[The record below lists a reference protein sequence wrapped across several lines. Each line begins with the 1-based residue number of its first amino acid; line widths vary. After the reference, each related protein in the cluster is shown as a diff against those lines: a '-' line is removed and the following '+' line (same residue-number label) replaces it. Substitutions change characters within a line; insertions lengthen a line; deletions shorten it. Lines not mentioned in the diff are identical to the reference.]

1 MSRIPPSNPAC
12 RLSPRLGAAALA
24 VGLALGA
31 GAFPAGRSAA
41 QDPSAGDVVLID
53 AAGGTAET
61 VAALDDGAVAA
72 GIGSRVVVLDVT
84 DRTAPHIVGRT
95 GLLPASPL
103 DLTAGGRAAFA
114 ALGGAGLAVIDLD
127 DRTAPQIAARLC
139 LPRPAVDGALAM
151 RPPRPRA
158 SAAACADAG
167 SPPIQA
173 VSTVADGL
181 TAFAVGGGGLLV
193 VDAADPYRP
202 RDVGWLPLGVE
213 ARAVAALDGTVLVLG
228 SVPAGPDA
236 GNRLIVVDVRISD
249 EPAVR
254 SWLKLGGPAGAF
266 VDVAAAGSVAVAGG
280 SAGAAVIDL
289 ARLDRPNVAARID
302 RIVSAVDVR
311 SAGART
317 LAALVTP
324 NVLDDPQ
331 PRAVFHDI
339 DLFDVSTL
347 ASPRR
352 LGRHATATFVGPT
365 DIVLGPITSDTPWL
379 VLSSALGGCTVLEHR
394 QPASITAV
402 GEVMS
407 GGAILAT
414 AVGGHAF
421 VIEGDPRGATARQR
435 LAIVDVATS
444 APVGSLAGLT
454 HVQGITAAGDRLYIV
469 EGNGGVRIVSTT
481 VISAPQTIGYITEVQ
496 TGMPPAAG
504 PGWLAVVGP
513 GSAVHVM
520 DARDPAHIRTVSALS
535 PSTPVIVDVAAVGH
549 RLLVAGS
556 DRLFTFDLSDPM
568 QPRPLGQ
575 TLFDSEDARFVA
587 PRLAVGDG
595 RAWLVDPLGGLFAFD
610 TRPDIPRR
618 IARFAD
624 VTGLDVVDVGG
635 RAIVRL
641 ARLDPE
647 FGHMPGDRLV
657 AVDAPLAGGG
667 GIVGTWTAPAD
678 ALDVAADP
686 VHAGGVLV
694 AAGSYGLTRWQR
706 RADVAPTAAPTEAPA
721 RPAPTRTAR
730 TAAPPDP
737 ARAHRVFLPL
747 VTNGLTGAKPAV
759 VLSLAATLGG
769 VAASAAADVDIGYVA
784 SGARVASYRL
794 RGSDR
799 RRGEGPEPLGSATV
813 GERIIALAVTRGRLA
828 ALVGP
833 PRALEPVVT
842 DFGVFGI
849 TAGGGSDPGPA
860 ARAIPAGDGTGLRL
874 LDVTDPSRP
883 RLAARVAVPP
893 GAIDVTAGSND
904 TAGWFA
910 VVGSTDSGGYLVTV
924 DARNAA
930 VPQSTRLDLG
940 DVRPVGVAITGR
952 RAVVQL
958 SRADES
964 AVLLVLLDRPD
975 QPAPGGTTDGLAV
988 ATGVGGV
995 AAARDRAFVLTAG
1008 GLTVIDVSGRDPR
1021 FVGETSVGFNGGEPA
1036 FVAAVGSNV
1045 WVGSRQGEVLQMF
1058 VVEDSPNAFNFDQ
1071 LPYVDAVGLGRAMAA
1086 GNGVLLFA
1094 GGMLGSVAAAKMPL
1108 FDPQNDDFT
1117 EGEGSVFEGVVAGLG
1132 FSAAVAAGPP
1142 GTGLAFATTVNGGI
1156 GPVRTRPSD
1165 GEPALGTAF
1174 GFKDISLPLPPT
1186 DLAMRGEM
1194 GVIVGGLTPLRT
1206 LQVLG
1211 ELVAPV
1217 AEPLDASTG
1226 TALDGLRASPTA
1238 RRVVLAD
1245 GFAWVAERN
1254 AGFTVFDVSDP
1265 RSIPIRAG
1273 RVETPGQPRGLA
1285 VRDGRVYV
1293 ADGTAGLTLINARNP
1308 ASPRESGHLSTPG
1321 VVTAVALS
1329 ADGRTAFIAVDSIHA
1344 AWLGSGRDR
1353 AAVWAVD
1360 VQNMAAPRV
1369 IGAAGLDMGTV
1380 ADMKL
1385 DGSRLY
1391 VVGQRIIGGPLA
1403 EPPGGTLSAAV
1414 IDATDPARPALTG
1427 QWTAATGF
1435 PYVPSMLS
1443 VVGPRVVV
1451 ALGEGGLAV
1460 LDVR

>member
-1 MSRIPPSNPAC
+1 MRRFPPPNPAC
-12 RLSPRLGAAALA
+12 RLSPRLGVAALL

-31 GAFPAGRSAA
+31 GAFPAGQSAA
-41 QDPSAGDVVLID
+41 QAPSADDVVLID
-53 AAGGTAET
+53 AAGGTAGT

-72 GIGSRVVVLDVT
+72 GIGARVFVLDVT
-84 DRTAPHIVGRT
+84 DRTAPRIVGRS

-103 DLTAGGRAAFA
+103 DLAAGGRAAFA

-127 DRTAPQIAARLC
+127 DRTAPRLAARLC
-139 LPRPAVDGALAM
+139 LPRPPVDGALAM

-173 VSTVADGL
+173 VAVAADGL
-181 TAFAVGGGGLLV
+181 TAFAVGGGGVLV

-202 RDVGWLPLGVE
+202 RDAGWLPLGVD
-213 ARAVAALDGTVLVLG
+213 AVAVAALDGTVLVLG

-236 GNRLIVVDVRISD
+236 GNRLIVVDTHDV
-249 EPAVR
+249 EQPAVR
-254 SWLKLGGPAGAF
+254 SWLKLGGPVGAF

-280 SAGAAVIDL
+280 LAGAAVIDL

-302 RIVSAVDVR
+302 RTVSAVDVR
-311 SAGART
+311 SSGDRT

-324 NVLDDPQ
+324 NVADDPQ
-331 PRAVFHDI
+331 QRAVFHDI
-339 DLFDVSTL
+339 DLFDISTR

-352 LGRHATATFVGPT
+352 LGRHATATFVSPT
-365 DIVLGPITSDTPWL
+365 DIVLGPITSDAPWL

-407 GGAILAT
+407 GGAIRVA
-414 AVGGHAF
+414 AGGGHAF

-435 LAIVDVATS
+435 LAIVDVATG
-444 APVGSLAGLT
+444 APVGSIAGLT
-454 HVQGITAAGDRLYIV
+454 HVQGLTAAGDRLYIV

-481 VISAPQTIGYITEVQ
+481 VISAPQTIGYITDVH

-504 PGWLAVVGP
+504 PGWIAIVGTDN
-513 GSAVHVM
+513 AVHVM

-535 PSTPVIVDVAAVGH
+535 PSTPVIVDVAAIGH

-556 DRLFTFDLSDPM
+556 DRLFAFDLSDPT
-568 QPRPLGQ
+568 QPRPIGQ
-575 TLFDSEDARFVA
+575 TLFDTEDARFVA

-610 TRPDIPRR
+610 ARPDLPRR

-624 VTGLDVVDVGG
+624 VAGLDVVDVGG

-641 ARLDPE
+641 ARPDAAS
-647 FGHMPGDRLV
+647 GHMPGDRLV
-657 AVDAPLAGGG
+657 VVDAPLGGGG

-678 ALDVAADP
+678 ALDAAADP
-686 VHAGGVLV
+686 VHPGGILV
-694 AAGSYGLTRWQR
+694 AAGAYGLTRWQR
-706 RADVAPTAAPTEAPA
+706 RADVAPTATPTEAPA
-721 RPAPTRTAR
+721 RPAPTRTTR

-737 ARAHRVFLPL
+737 ARARRVFLPL
-747 VTNGLTGAKPAV
+747 VTNGLAGAKPAV
-759 VLSLAATLGG
+759 TLSLAATLGG

-784 SGARVASYRL
+784 YGVRVTSYRL

-799 RRGEGPEPLGSATV
+799 RMGEGPEPLGSATV

-833 PRALEPVVT
+833 PRALEPVT
-842 DFGVFGI
+842 LAFGGFGI
-849 TAGGGSDPGPA
+849 VAGGGNEPDPA
-860 ARAIPAGDGTGLRL
+860 AHAIPAGDGTGLRL

-883 RLAARVAVPP
+883 RLAARVALPP

-910 VVGSTDSGGYLVTV
+910 VVGATGSGGYLVTV

-930 VPQSTRLDLG
+930 VPESTRLDLG
-940 DVRPVGVAITGR
+940 DVRPVGVAVTGR

-958 SRADES
+958 SRADAS
-964 AVLLVLLDRPD
+964 AVLLVHLDRPD
-975 QPAPGGTTDGLAV
+975 RPAPGGTTGGLAP
-988 ATGVGGV
+988 AIGVGGV
-995 AAARDRAFVLTAG
+995 AAARDRAFVLTTD
-1008 GLTVIDVSGRDPR
+1008 GLSVIEVTGREPR
-1021 FVGETSVGFNGGEPA
+1021 VVGETSVGFNGGEPA

-1058 VVEDSPNAFNFDQ
+1058 VVEDSPNVFNFDQ
-1071 LPYVDAVGLGRAMAA
+1071 LPYVDAVGLGRTMAA

-1108 FDPQNDDFT
+1108 FDPGNGDFEDD
-1117 EGEGSVFEGVVAGLG
+1117 EGTVFEGEVAGLG
-1132 FSAAVAAGPP
+1132 YSAAVAAGPP
-1142 GTGLAFATTVNGGI
+1142 GTGLAFATTVNGSI

-1165 GEPALGTAF
+1165 GEPTLGTAF
-1174 GFKDISLPLPPT
+1174 GFRDISLPRPPT
-1186 DLAMRGEM
+1186 DLAMRGAM
-1194 GVIVGGLTPLRT
+1194 GVLVGGLTPLRT

-1217 AEPLDASTG
+1217 AEPLDTSSG
-1226 TALDGLRASPTA
+1226 TPLDGLRAAPTA
-1238 RRVVLAD
+1238 RRIVLAD

-1254 AGFTVFDVSDP
+1254 AGFTVFDISDP
-1265 RSIPIRAG
+1265 RGVPLRAG

-1285 VRDGRVYV
+1285 VREGRVYV

-1321 VVTAVALS
+1321 IVSAVALS
-1329 ADGRTAFIAVDSIHA
+1329 ADGRTAFIAVDSIHG

-1385 DGSRLY
+1385 DGNRLY
-1391 VVGQRIIGGPLA
+1391 VVGQRVVGGPMA

-1414 IDATDPARPALTG
+1414 VDATDPTRPALTG

-1435 PYVPSMLS
+1435 PYVPSVLS
-1443 VVGPRVVV
+1443 VVGSRVVV
-1451 ALGEGGLAV
+1451 ALGEGGVAV